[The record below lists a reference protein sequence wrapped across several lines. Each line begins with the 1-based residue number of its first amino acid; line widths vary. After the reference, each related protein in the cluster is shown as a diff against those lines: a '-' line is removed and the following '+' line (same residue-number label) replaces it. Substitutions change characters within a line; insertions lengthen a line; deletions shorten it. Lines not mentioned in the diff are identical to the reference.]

1 MTLEHILLF
10 NLALI
15 VAILSPGPAFLLS
28 IQTTLSKGRRA
39 GFLLGLGLALMAAIW
54 TGCALLG
61 LETIFKLF
69 PWAYTTVKTIG
80 ALYLLYVALQLWKG
94 SRKQLEENT
103 DRKNGSPFLQGIMV
117 NTLNPKSVIFAGAVL
132 VVIFPPNMTT
142 AENLLVV
149 LNHFLV
155 EVIFYYCLALTMSI
169 DTVKSRY
176 MSFKR
181 YIDCV
186 ASIVLAGFGTRLLLD
201 R

>member
-1 MTLEHILLF
+1 LTQEHILLF

-28 IQTTLSKGRRA
+28 IQTTISKGRRA

-69 PWAYTTVKTIG
+69 PWAYSTVKTIG
-80 ALYLLYVALQLWKG
+80 ALYLLYIALQIWKG
-94 SRKQLEENT
+94 SRKQSEENT
-103 DRKNGSPFLQGIMV
+103 NRKNGSPFLLGIMV
-117 NTLNPKSVIFAGAVL
+117 NTLNPKSVMFAGAVL
-132 VVIFPPNMTT
+132 IVIFPPNMTT
-142 AENLLVV
+142 AENILVV
-149 LNHFLV
+149 LNHFVV
-155 EVIFYYCLALTMSI
+155 EVTFYYCLALTMSI

-176 MSFKR
+176 MSLKR
-181 YIDCV
+181 YIDRV
-186 ASIVLAGFGTRLLLD
+186 ASIVLAGFGSRLLLD